1 VTTADAAPARERPDR
16 MPSAPAGAPPH
27 RQQVAVSGPSGS
39 GGKGGRTGFRP
50 DIEGLRA
57 IAILTVLA
65 YHAGL
70 PVRGGF
76 VGVDVFFVISGFLIT
91 GLLVAELDR
100 TGSISW
106 IRFVGR
112 RIRRLLPAAVLVLV
126 LTSVVSWFVV
136 PGLRRRDIGVDI
148 AAAAMYVVNW
158 VFARRETDY
167 LASDVLPSP
176 VQHFWSLAVEEQF
189 YVIWPLL
196 LIALALVIR
205 RPSRRVV
212 ALALGTLVAS
222 SFVWSVWFSHT
233 SPRPAFFTTTTR
245 AWELGI
251 GALLAVALAGRPRPS
266 TPARGSAALG
276 WAALVGLLAVAL
288 WLPTDIDW
296 PGAWALLPTVP
307 TAVLIWVGWQGSAH
321 GPVRLLG
328 TAPMVWV
335 GALSYSI
342 YLWHWPVIILG
353 GWVADA
359 SGATLPA
366 WGVVLLALGSVV
378 PAWLSWRFVESP
390 IHHGS
395 WLRDRPRALLGAG
408 LALSCV
414 GVLAALPLLSL
425 RSPFTT
431 TPPGGTLPPLSQ
443 LGAATLRPGQPFVAV
458 DDPAWVTPDPLVSG
472 QDRPKADVDHCQVD
486 VDVTEPVA
494 CTFGDPQGATTVA
507 LVGDSKAM
515 QWLPALEE
523 AAATRG
529 WRLVTYGKSSCAFSD
544 APAALAAAAY
554 PQCDTWNANVLDALR
569 ADPPDVVLTSGVARS
584 AWTGSGTAPAPL
596 VAGYVSRWTTLA
608 DAGVPVVVIGD
619 SPVSPD
625 DLDVCAAR
633 HPSELTRCSFDTASA
648 VAGSGLRVQREA
660 VSAASTT
667 TPDVHLLDLTGS
679 ICPGDVCPVVI
690 GHVAVHRAGDHVTAT
705 YAATL
710 APQVAAAVEDALGR

>member
-1 VTTADAAPARERPDR
+1 MPTADR
-16 MPSAPAGAPPH
+16 
-27 RQQVAVSGPSGS
+27 
-39 GGKGGRTGFRP
+39 GGKGGKAGFRP

-70 PVRGGF
+70 PLRGGF

-100 TGSISW
+100 SGSISW

-126 LTSVVSWFVV
+126 AISAVSYVVV
-136 PGLRRRDIGVDI
+136 PGLRRRDIGIDVM
-148 AAAAMYVVNW
+148 AASAYVVNW

-196 LIALALVIR
+196 LIVLALVVR

-212 ALALGTLVAS
+212 ALALGALVAS
-222 SFVWSVWFSHT
+222 SFAWSVWFSHT
-233 SPRPAFFTTTTR
+233 SPQPAFFTTTTR
-245 AWELGI
+245 IWELGI
-251 GALLAVALAGRPRPS
+251 GALLAVALAGRPRPT

-276 WAALVGLLAVAL
+276 WVALAVLLAVAA
-288 WLPTDIDW
+288 WLPEGIDW

-321 GPVRLLG
+321 GPGRVLG

-353 GWVADA
+353 GWVAADRG
-359 SGATLPA
+359 STLPA
-366 WGVVLLALGSVV
+366 WGLVALALASVL

-390 IHHGS
+390 IHHGP
-395 WLRDRPRALLGAG
+395 WLRDRPRALLAAG

-414 GVLAALPLLSL
+414 GVLAALPLFAL
-425 RSPFTT
+425 RSPFET
-431 TPPGGTLPPLSQ
+431 TPPGGALPPLSQ
-443 LGAATLRPGQPFVAV
+443 LGAATLQPGRPFVPV
-458 DDPAWVTPDPLVSG
+458 DDPGWVTPDPLVSG
-472 QDRPKADVDHCQVD
+472 QDRPKADVDRCQVD
-486 VDVTEPVA
+486 AAATRPVA
-494 CTFGDPQGATTVA
+494 CTFGDPAGSTTVA

-529 WRLVTYGKSSCAFSD
+529 WRIVTYGKSSCAFSD
-544 APAALAAAAY
+544 APAALAGAAY
-554 PQCDTWNANVLDALR
+554 PACDAWNAAVTDALR
-569 ADPPDVVLTSGVARS
+569 ADPPDVVVTSGVATS
-584 AWTGSGTAPAPL
+584 AWTGSGTAREPL
-596 VAGYVSRWTTLA
+596 VEGYASRWSTLA
-608 DAGVPVVVIGD
+608 DAGVPVVVVGD
-619 SPVSPD
+619 SPRSPD

-633 HPSELTRCSFDTASA
+633 HPTELTRCSFDTASA
-648 VAGSGLRVQREA
+648 VAGSGLAVQRDA
-660 VSAASTT
+660 VATASGSGAG
-667 TPDVHLLDLTGS
+667 VRLLDLTPW
-679 ICPGDVCPVVI
+679 ICPGQTCPVVI

-705 YAATL
+705 YAQTL
-710 APQVAAAVEDALGR
+710 APQVAAAVEDALRR